1 MELRGDNYGAQYGG
15 LHCPACGVGLREG
28 ERCSIPGC
36 PEARRAA
43 RRHPARNLTG
53 AEAMRRL
60 ASGIADG
67 PGGTLDGAEALR
79 QTEAM
84 RFNDGQWA
92 LDYLDRMDELERR
105 SMDLELL
112 DAYEAAQ
119 RWPAIHQ
126 GPS

>member
-1 MELRGDNYGAQYGG
+1 MDRPDPHSLWEDPVLWSCAATTTAPSTGA
-15 LHCPACGVGLREG
+15 CTARPAASACGKASGAA
-28 ERCSIPGC
+28 SP
-36 PEARRAA
+36 AA
-43 RRHPARNLTG
+43 RKQGAR
-53 AEAMRRL
+53 
-60 ASGIADG
+60 